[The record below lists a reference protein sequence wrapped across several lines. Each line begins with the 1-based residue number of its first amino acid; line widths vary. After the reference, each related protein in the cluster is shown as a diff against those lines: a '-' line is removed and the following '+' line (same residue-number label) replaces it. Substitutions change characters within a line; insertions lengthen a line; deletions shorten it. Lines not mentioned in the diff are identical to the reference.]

1 MRSDIKILRLQKK
14 EIKEKK
20 LLKKERKKKRKK
32 VKTLEMYMTYHRS
45 N

>member
-14 EIKEKK
+14 EIKERKNI
-20 LLKKERKKKRKK
+20 KKERKK
-32 VKTLEMYMTYHRS
+32 VKTLEMYMTYYRS

>member
-14 EIKEKK
+14 EIKERKNI
-20 LLKKERKKKRKK
+20 KKERKK

>member
-14 EIKEKK
+14 EIKERKNI
-20 LLKKERKKKRKK
+20 KKERKKERKK
-32 VKTLEMYMTYHRS
+32 VKTLEMYMTYYRS